1 MEISATDACLMSDP
15 KTLSSD
21 YERIAAAITFIQA
34 HHDQQPDLAT
44 IARHINLNEHHCQKL
59 FTRWA
64 GVSPKRF
71 VQLLTLESTKRRLAT
86 AQSLL
91 SVALDS
97 GLSSPSRL
105 HDLYVRFEAMTPADY
120 RAGGKGLIITYGC
133 HPTRFGT
140 ALIAQTERG
149 ICNLQF
155 YESDNLLDAAD
166 SLQRQWPQAELQQQP
181 EQTQAIAD
189 RLNQSLAT
197 NGKPLAV
204 LVKGTNFQIQVWR
217 ALLTLPPGG
226 LATYQDIANQLGRPT
241 AARAVGTA
249 IGANPVGYFI
259 PCHRVIRATGEIGGY
274 HWGPLR
280 KTMMLGWEAAQSQE
294 DI

>member
-1 MEISATDACLMSDP
+1 MSDSQ
-15 KTLSSD
+15 TLSLD
-21 YERIAAAITFIQA
+21 YERVAAAIAFIQS
-34 HHDQQPDLAT
+34 HHEQQPDLAT
-44 IARHINLNEHHCQKL
+44 VARHVHLSEHHFQKV

-86 AQSLL
+86 TQSLL
-91 SVALDS
+91 TVALDS

-120 RAGGKGLIITYGC
+120 RDGGRGLTIAYGL

-140 ALIAQTERG
+140 TLIAQTERG

-155 YESDNLLDAAD
+155 CELTD
-166 SLQRQWPQAELQQQP
+166 SLAPVDRLQRQWPQAKLLQRP
-181 EQTQAIAD
+181 EQTQPIAD
-189 RLNQSLAT
+189 RLNHSLTTA
-197 NGKPLAV
+197 NGQPLSV
-204 LVKGTNFQIQVWR
+204 MVKGTNFQTQVWR
-217 ALLTLPPGG
+217 ALLTLPWGH
-226 LATYQDIANQLGRPT
+226 LATYQDIANHLGKPK

-280 KTMMLGWEAAQSQE
+280 KTVMLGWEAAQYQE
-294 DI
+294 DA

>member
-1 MEISATDACLMSDP
+1 MSDSQ
-15 KTLSSD
+15 TLSSD
-21 YERIAAAITFIQA
+21 YERIAAAIAFIQA

-44 IARHINLNEHHCQKL
+44 IAQHVYLSEHHCQKL

-86 AQSLL
+86 TQSLL

-120 RAGGKGLIITYGC
+120 RDGGKGLDIAYGL
-133 HPTRFGT
+133 HATRFGP

-149 ICNLQF
+149 ICNLLFCEPDQKVG
-155 YESDNLLDAAD
+155 AAD
-166 SLQRQWPQAELQQQP
+166 WLQRQWPQAKLQQRP
-181 EQTQAIAD
+181 EQTQLIAD
-189 RLNQSLAT
+189 RLNQSLAA
-197 NGKPLAV
+197 NGQPLAV

-217 ALLTLPPGG
+217 ALLTLPSGR
-226 LATYQDIANQLGRPT
+226 LATYQDVANQLGKPK

-274 HWGPLR
+274 RWGPLR
-280 KTMMLGWEAAQSQE
+280 KTMMLGWEAAQYQE
-294 DI
+294 DT